1 MGSRSNFM
9 EKSIRA
15 SDDHVF
21 LTWHDIEFL
30 VPSNVKPNET
40 ERSLSYLLAIG
51 QGDRKT
57 LLDKH
62 QDNVSNLDSPKT
74 ENTPNRYTENS

>member
-1 MGSRSNFM
+1 M

-15 SDDHVF
+15 SSDHVF

-40 ERSLSYLLAIG
+40 ERSM
-51 QGDRKT
+51 
-57 LLDKH
+57 
-62 QDNVSNLDSPKT
+62 SNLMAMG
-74 ENTPNRYTENS
+74 